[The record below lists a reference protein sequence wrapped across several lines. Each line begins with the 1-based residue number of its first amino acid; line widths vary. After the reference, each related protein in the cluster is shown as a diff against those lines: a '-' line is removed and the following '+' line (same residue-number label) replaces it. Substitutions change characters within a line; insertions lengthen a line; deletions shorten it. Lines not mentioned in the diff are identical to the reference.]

1 MGGNQSKNETAVTIG
16 NMKLYLAKS
25 EYYPGDVVTGNVI
38 LNVTADNI
46 YCDAIIVR
54 FKASE

>member
-1 MGGNQSKNETAVTIG
+1 MGGNQSKSDTASTIG

-25 EYYPGDVVTGNVI
+25 EYIPGEVISGNVI
-38 LNVTADNI
+38 LNVTTDDI
-46 YCDAIIVR
+46 YCDTIVIK